1 MAALPGGNDV
11 REVLGMR
18 REQPHGGDWGKKG
31 GLGTGG
37 LALRGRA
44 CRGCCACFRGG
55 GVVEIPPCLR
65 GVRLPGGRGAGEEGA
80 WEAPGNTRC
89 PARPGVAGGGVFWR
103 G

>member
-1 MAALPGGNDV
+1 MC
-11 REVLGMR
+11 EVLGLG

-31 GLGTGG
+31 GGEGG

-65 GVRLPGGRGAGEEGA
+65 RVRLPGGRGAGEEGA

-89 PARPGVAGGGVFWR
+89 PAGPGVAGGGFFWR
-103 G
+103 V